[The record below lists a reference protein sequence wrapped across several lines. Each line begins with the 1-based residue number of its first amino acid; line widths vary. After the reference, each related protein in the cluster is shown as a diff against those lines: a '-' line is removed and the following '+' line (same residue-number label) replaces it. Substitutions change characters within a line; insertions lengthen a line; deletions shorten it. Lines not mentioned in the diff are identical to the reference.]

1 MKLFDLVE
9 NGRHK
14 ILAEVNGER
23 FDAHLV
29 DIGSQDDL
37 GELNAFFEKAKE
49 EGKKISL
56 LDNGEG
62 GIKIILDEEE
72 FNVGVACEDAVG
84 NMHTFIPSGGDLAPL
99 VLYIAQ
105 IGGNKYE
112 TLEEALNVVNKGE
125 TIDLLSDIDIS
136 ESGIIVTSDKDFSL
150 NMNGFS
156 IKAINN
162 SDGNIRVEGRL
173 TLMDSTDVRKNGNG
187 KGKLFTETPYVK
199 SKMDKCVV
207 EVMGGGL
214 FTMNSGLIDTASFT
228 KDPANEGQFAV
239 GLSDVTATTD
249 ASVVINGGHIKAGWY
264 AVAGNGNAIKANH
277 NITIN
282 GGLLESVADYA
293 IYAPQKG
300 TTTVN
305 DGIVYGTAGGVQ
317 LNRGDLIINGGV
329 VTSKGVGDTGDWG
342 DGTGGTGCAAIN
354 ANAKYA
360 TVNVDIGGGRFTAEG
375 DSLVIATGSKYPIN
389 VEVTGG
395 LFSDDISEYV
405 ADGYEVVKDDDS
417 YKVVAK

>member
-1 MKLFDLVE
+1 MKLFDLAE

-329 VTSKGVGDTGDWG
+329 VTSKGVGDTGD
-342 DGTGGTGCAAIN
+342 
-354 ANAKYA
+354 
-360 TVNVDIGGGRFTAEG
+360 
-375 DSLVIATGSKYPIN
+375 
-389 VEVTGG
+389 
-395 LFSDDISEYV
+395 
-405 ADGYEVVKDDDS
+405 
-417 YKVVAK
+417 